1 MAKHPHHF
9 SKLTMQIKILNDV
22 LGVSPSGAELLCL
35 PIMFDITGD
44 FGGSTAQ
51 DLSRISGLPYPSVMR
66 YIKSFLKAGLI
77 NYEKLHEGDRNKYI
91 TLTEKGQDLK
101 VRVFRAETDA
111 RTSTLVDMQE
121 DARNEALVRGHD
133 IQMARDAAAKK
144 AAETGNAE
152 KVDHTLKADTVNYEI
167 KAEPITLGAMKV
179 STADVKVTTS
189 ANASA
194 EVIKSADG
202 PTTRKRTVKEQLDRR
217 LVGRTLLKRLEELEV
232 ADDDH
237 VMTQVLR
244 AVRTSKRSA
253 TSATWRGETIKKVKP
268 TDSLLAFQSG
278 EYQRIQNQGVWM
290 LYEHGDNPATS
301 LPVGV
306 QIDFAEDEFAELMAE
321 QTKLLTAYEIIELGD
336 ITFGGVMKDMK
347 ALLNAKQYNRARNTL
362 TKAVADISTTIAR
375 AQEEHEAEVK
385 LMNERAKAKAAR
397 ADAMRS
403 HANHPSI
410 SQSER
415 LDLMREAHE
424 AEGDKALAE
433 ASAEATV
440 DDLKKLQEQMA
451 AMQAMLNKLTA
462 EKDDNND

>member
-1 MAKHPHHF
+1 VAKHPHHY
-9 SKLTMQIKILNDV
+9 SKLTMQIKLLNDV

-152 KVDHTLKADTVNYEI
+152 KVDYTLKADTGSYEL
-167 KAEPITLGAMKV
+167 KADPIEAAVGMVGKATVKV
-179 STADVKVTTS
+179 SAS
-189 ANASA
+189 ANA

-244 AVRTSKRSA
+244 AVRTSAPSA

-268 TDSLLAFQSG
+268 RDSLLAFQSG

-321 QTKLLTAYEIIELGD
+321 QTKLLTAYEIVQLGD

-347 ALLNAKQYNRARNTL
+347 ALLHAKQYNRARNTL
-362 TKAVADISTTIAR
+362 TKAVADISTTIAH
-375 AQEEHEAEVK
+375 AQAEHEAEVK

-433 ASAEATV
+433 ASAEATT

-462 EKDDNND
+462 EKDDDDA

>member
-9 SKLTMQIKILNDV
+9 SKLTMQIKLLNDV

-152 KVDHTLKADTVNYEI
+152 KVDYTLKADKGSYELKADPIEAAVGMVGKATV
-167 KAEPITLGAMKV
+167 KV
-179 STADVKVTTS
+179 SAS
-189 ANASA
+189 ANA

-244 AVRTSKRSA
+244 AVRTSAPSA

-268 TDSLLAFQSG
+268 RDSLLAFQSG

-321 QTKLLTAYEIIELGD
+321 QTNLLTAYEIVQLGD

-433 ASAEATV
+433 ASAEATT

-462 EKDDNND
+462 EKDDDDA